1 MPYWG
6 GTGQEPIGIEHD
18 FASGIAKELGINI
31 EYKGFDTIEALLNAV
46 STGKADMAIGFG
58 QTLAR
63 EGKFLFSKPLYENV
77 RVIWLRDK
85 AMEEKP
91 FASLKWVCIQG
102 TSYCEILKD
111 RGYPNIIMARNY
123 SSSVEMIRQGIADA
137 TVTNYVSLNH
147 YLSQKRLAL
156 GKVIF
161 DPDLGVQT
169 NRILINNNEP
179 LLLSAI
185 NKVIDADKQ
194 GLTENKLNSADVYFL
209 NDQANLNILR

>member
-77 RVIWLRDK
+77 RVIGY
-85 AMEEKP
+85 AIKP
-91 FASLKWVCIQG
+91 WKKTLCQFKMGLYSRH
-102 TSYCEILKD
+102 IL
-111 RGYPNIIMARNY
+111 
-123 SSSVEMIRQGIADA
+123 
-137 TVTNYVSLNH
+137 L
-147 YLSQKRLAL
+147 
-156 GKVIF
+156 
-161 DPDLGVQT
+161 
-169 NRILINNNEP
+169 
-179 LLLSAI
+179 
-185 NKVIDADKQ
+185 
-194 GLTENKLNSADVYFL
+194 
-209 NDQANLNILR
+209 

>member
-1 MPYWG
+1 
-6 GTGQEPIGIEHD
+6 
-18 FASGIAKELGINI
+18 
-31 EYKGFDTIEALLNAV
+31 
-46 STGKADMAIGFG
+46 
-58 QTLAR
+58 
-63 EGKFLFSKPLYENV
+63 
-77 RVIWLRDK
+77 
-85 AMEEKP
+85 
-91 FASLKWVCIQG
+91 
-102 TSYCEILKD
+102 
-111 RGYPNIIMARNY
+111 MARNY

-209 NDQANLNILR
+209 NNERI

>member
-1 MPYWG
+1 
-6 GTGQEPIGIEHD
+6 
-18 FASGIAKELGINI
+18 
-31 EYKGFDTIEALLNAV
+31 
-46 STGKADMAIGFG
+46 MAIGFG

-137 TVTNYVSLNH
+137 TVTNYDFLKSL
-147 YLSQKRLAL
+147 LKPKAFSI
-156 GKVIF
+156 G
-161 DPDLGVQT
+161 
-169 NRILINNNEP
+169 
-179 LLLSAI
+179 
-185 NKVIDADKQ
+185 
-194 GLTENKLNSADVYFL
+194 
-209 NDQANLNILR
+209 